1 MKKGSIEECIDEA
14 SSLLKGLANSNRLM
28 ILCALLEREQCVND
42 LLDQIPL
49 SQPLISQHLKRLKDE
64 EIVSTERDGQRIY
77 YSISDPLVRKL
88 LKLLE
93 EKFRG

>member
-1 MKKGSIEECIDEA
+1 
-14 SSLLKGLANSNRLM
+14 M